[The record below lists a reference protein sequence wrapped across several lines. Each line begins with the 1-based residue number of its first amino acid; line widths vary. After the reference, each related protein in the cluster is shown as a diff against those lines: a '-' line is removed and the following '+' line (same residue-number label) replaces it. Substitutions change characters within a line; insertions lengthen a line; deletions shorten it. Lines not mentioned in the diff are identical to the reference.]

1 MGELLEL
8 GARIPTLAMVL
19 AFMVPLA
26 IAVYWYGNRQVGD
39 PSARRSRGRG
49 RWGEDDDAF
58 DEAFR
63 AQIRRFQD
71 RDKPGT
77 IAQAPA
83 GMVMLRG
90 VLSGADQDL
99 GGAKGREC
107 VWRNRADARRG
118 AAVGSE
124 IVFFRDSSG
133 IAVIEGL
140 ERAQVISPTEGGAR
154 SVEWVGLY
162 LGDEIEVVG
171 RFEPDTE
178 PTNAEATDPQAR
190 IYGSLGQDGKLH
202 VRLVRRP
209 APATSAPATKA
220 KTKAKTKAETK
231 APPSRTPDAADD
243 PVDTAATSS
252 PQQRE
257 TS

>member
-8 GARIPTLAMVL
+8 GARIPPLAIAL

-39 PSARRSRGRG
+39 PLARRRRGRG

-63 AQIRRFQD
+63 AQVRRFQD
-71 RDKPGT
+71 RDNPGT
-77 IAQAPA
+77 ISQAPA
-83 GMVMLRG
+83 GMAMLRG
-90 VLSGADQDL
+90 VLSGADQNL

-118 AAVGSE
+118 AAVGAE

-162 LGDEIEVVG
+162 LGDEIEVIG
-171 RFEPDTE
+171 RFEPNTE
-178 PTNAEATDPQAR
+178 PANAEANDPQAQ

-209 APATSAPATKA
+209 ATATRAPATKA
-220 KTKAKTKAETK
+220 DPE
-231 APPSRTPDAADD
+231 APSSRTPDAADD